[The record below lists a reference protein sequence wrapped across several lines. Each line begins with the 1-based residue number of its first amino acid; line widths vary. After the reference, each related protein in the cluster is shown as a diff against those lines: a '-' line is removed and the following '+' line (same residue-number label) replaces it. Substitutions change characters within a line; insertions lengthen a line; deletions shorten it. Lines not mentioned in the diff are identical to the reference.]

1 MAIWIYSYRNLWT
14 LPTTMFFP
22 PLYHRYYISLALW
35 FASSSREISSSLL
48 KSWQAKKKRWRRIA
62 DYSNESEC
70 EFRSDKVASTTLK
83 RNSNEWSWGWSQI
96 PQITIIWTLLSSYEK
111 RTEAFS
117 LKYNTGPRL
126 LFRHSP
132 PTGKIITFTVS
143 SLWYSWKCH
152 DDIRIE
158 LLTNVYTAEQK
169 KMSCFF
175 HFSSL

>member
-1 MAIWIYSYRNLWT
+1 MWIYSYRNLWT

-83 RNSNEWSWGWSQI
+83 RNSNEWSWWVKFHRLRLFGLYWAVTKKEQRPFI
-96 PQITIIWTLLSSYEK
+96 
-111 RTEAFS
+111 
-117 LKYNTGPRL
+117 YNIGPRL